1 MPVTHGVA
9 GSSPVQTAKEK
20 NISFL
25 IFCESEIYLTYN
37 QYLGLVVQLVR
48 IHACHAWGRGF
59 ESRPDRKIKQHYGI
73 EWLLCPVSRTKGLR
87 VESVRILECHAWA
100 RAFVSRTDRM
110 INQPFGFEGLL
121 CPVPRANG
129 LVVQLVRI
137 HACHAWG
144 RGFESRPDRKI
155 LAKN

>member
-59 ESRPDRKIKQHYGI
+59 ESRPDRKIKQPFGF
-73 EWLLCPVSRTKGLR
+73 EGLLCPVPRAKGL
-87 VESVRILECHAWA
+87 VVQLVRIHAWHSWA
-100 RAFVSRTDRM
+100 RGLESRPDRK
-110 INQPFGFEGLL
+110 IIQTFGFGGLL

>member
-25 IFCESEIYLTYN
+25 IFCESEISLTYN

-59 ESRPDRKIKQHYGI
+59 ESRPDREIQQT
-73 EWLLCPVSRTKGLR
+73 L
-87 VESVRILECHAWA
+87 AWEGFLWA
-100 RAFVSRTDRM
+100 IRRAT
-110 INQPFGFEGLL
+110 G
-121 CPVPRANG
+121 
-129 LVVQLVRI
+129 VVVKLVRI
-137 HACHAWG
+137 HTCPAWG
-144 RGFESRPDRKI
+144 RGI
-155 LAKN
+155 

>member
-25 IFCESEIYLTYN
+25 RFCDIENSLTYI
-37 QYLGLVVQLVR
+37 QYIGLVVQMVRIHACHAWGRGFESRPDRKIKQLFGFEGLLCPVPRAKGLVVQLVR

-59 ESRPDRKIKQHYGI
+59 ESRPDR
-73 EWLLCPVSRTKGLR
+73 E
-87 VESVRILECHAWA
+87 
-100 RAFVSRTDRM
+100 
-110 INQPFGFEGLL
+110 
-121 CPVPRANG
+121 
-129 LVVQLVRI
+129 
-137 HACHAWG
+137 
-144 RGFESRPDRKI
+144 I

>member
-25 IFCESEIYLTYN
+25 IFCESEISLTYN

-59 ESRPDRKIKQHYGI
+59 ESRPDRFNQRRVHFAPFFRL
-73 EWLLCPVSRTKGLR
+73 WLILFILSVAVRTGPYTRASRLIMFADFLNITLVVVVSRVTGCLG
-87 VESVRILECHAWA
+87 ILSMSNFMRLKLPH
-100 RAFVSRTDRM
+100 
-110 INQPFGFEGLL
+110 
-121 CPVPRANG
+121 
-129 LVVQLVRI
+129 
-137 HACHAWG
+137 
-144 RGFESRPDRKI
+144 
-155 LAKN
+155 